1 MSYPPRHPCTKLPE
15 EAEAI
20 GWYEQRLA
28 VEPDAQAQAIMADAQ
43 AEEFK
48 YFGMDLEFLLRR
60 TPKWMAA
67 LEAIFFREGGIV
79 EHGEEGEKA
88 EERAWALRA
97 VQVLATDRV
106 LSLP

>member
-1 MSYPPRHPCTKLPE
+1 ME

-67 LEAIFFREGGIV
+67 LEAILFREGGIV